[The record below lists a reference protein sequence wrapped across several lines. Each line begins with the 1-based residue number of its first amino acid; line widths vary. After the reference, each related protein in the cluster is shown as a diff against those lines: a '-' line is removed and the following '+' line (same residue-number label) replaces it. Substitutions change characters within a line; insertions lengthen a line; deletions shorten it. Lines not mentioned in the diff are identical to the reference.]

1 MDTEQLERLARKQAT
16 VEEAVRQG
24 KAWVQKLASELGGL
38 PKGTVVVINCATGE
52 YVTADSRLAGLRMF
66 QDRFGDIPGYLY
78 EIGGGLFIGGG
89 IA

>member
-1 MDTEQLERLARKQAT
+1 MEAEQLAQSKKSLQAT
-16 VEEAVRQG
+16 VRQG
-24 KAWVQKLASELGGL
+24 KAWVDKLEPELRAL

-52 YVTADSRLAGLRMF
+52 YVTAESRLAGMDRF
-66 QDRFGDIPGYLY
+66 EERFGDVAGYLH